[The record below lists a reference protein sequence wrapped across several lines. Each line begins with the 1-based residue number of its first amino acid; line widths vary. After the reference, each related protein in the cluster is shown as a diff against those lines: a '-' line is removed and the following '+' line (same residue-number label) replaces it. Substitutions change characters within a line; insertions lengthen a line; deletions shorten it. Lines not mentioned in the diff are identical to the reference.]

1 MAVSNN
7 QESNSTARGNSNS
20 KPGARSRIRS
30 AVDRR
35 LMRMREGMPWAR
47 NANAQLV
54 ESYGSIVDLDLGWRM
69 TDSALQQHQS
79 GQIVLDDERYETLSA
94 LWETLTAEIIHMP
107 GRNEPSETNEVADE
121 LAEAVRDRLH
131 RMGDEMRRD
140 ERAAIRLTHDYE
152 TLVDLNLSWRMVEQ
166 TLASADRGE
175 IELDHAREDALR
187 DNCRELTTELVAI
200 LGRHQDEVSES
211 PSQEALDNLFEFKKA
226 A

>member
-1 MAVSNN
+1 MAVSSN
-7 QESNSTARGNSNS
+7 QEANSTARGNSTS

-35 LMRMREGMPWAR
+35 LTRMREGMPWAR

-69 TDSALQQHQS
+69 TDSTLQQHHA
-79 GQIVLDDERYETLSA
+79 GHIVLEDDQLENLSS

-107 GRNEPSETNEVADE
+107 GREDPSNSNEVADE
-121 LAEAVRDRLH
+121 LAEAVHERLH
-131 RMGDEMRRD
+131 RMAEEMQRD
-140 ERAAIRLTHDYE
+140 ERSALRLTHDYE
-152 TLVDLNLSWRMVEQ
+152 TLVDLDLSWRMVEQ
-166 TLASADRGE
+166 TLAAAGKGE
-175 IELDHAREDALR
+175 IELDRAREDALR
-187 DNCRELTTELVAI
+187 DNWRELTTELVAI

-211 PSQEALDNLFEFKKA
+211 PSQEALDNLFEFKQA

>member
-1 MAVSNN
+1 
-7 QESNSTARGNSNS
+7 
-20 KPGARSRIRS
+20 
-30 AVDRR
+30 
-35 LMRMREGMPWAR
+35 
-47 NANAQLV
+47 
-54 ESYGSIVDLDLGWRM
+54 M

-152 TLVDLNLSWRMVEQ
+152 TLVDLDLSWRMVEQ

-187 DNCRELTTELVAI
+187 DNWRELTTELVAI